1 MPQYYYLKRIPSAD
15 RARVVANLERLMA
28 QLDREIPDKDSEQT
42 LLLGTWNIRNFGKVR
57 RLPESLMYIA
67 EILSRFDFVAVQEV
81 VDLDD
86 WYAVMDRLGPNY
98 DFIASDKTH
107 HKLGSGGERLL
118 YLYDK
123 RKVQFQN
130 IAGEIVLPVDMLITA
145 DTIGEGGGQ
154 LFEGKQFRRTP
165 FVTAFQSGWFKFD
178 ICTVH
183 LFYGSSSG
191 DKLKQRIQEI
201 DRVADYFADR
211 AEDAKKTGRS
221 LILLGD
227 FNIVHPDHE
236 TMKALKRHGFRI
248 PKALDRP
255 SNLDLTKYYD
265 QIAFMTDDE
274 TLNFIDRKTKDP
286 KKANAGI
293 FDIFGSVFRDGDTAE
308 YKKEMHKKK
317 GGKGKTG
324 AALSKY
330 YKSNW
335 RTYQLSD
342 HKPMWVRIK
351 SNAAGAYLQKLRSD

>member
-1 MPQYYYLKRIPSAD
+1 MPQYYYLKYIPKSD
-15 RARVVANLERLMA
+15 RARVVGNLERLIG
-28 QLDREIPDKDSEQT
+28 QLDREVPDKDSEQT
-42 LLLGTWNIRNFGKVR
+42 LLLATWNIRNFGKVR

-86 WYAVMDRLGPNY
+86 WRAVMDRLGPDY

-123 RKVQFQN
+123 RKVRFQN
-130 IAGEIVLPVDMLITA
+130 IAGEIVLPTDMLITD
-145 DTIGEGGGQ
+145 DTAGEGGELYQ
-154 LFEGKQFRRTP
+154 GKQFRRSP
-165 FVTAFQSGWFKFD
+165 FITAFQSGWFKFD

-191 DKLKQRIQEI
+191 SKLQQRVQEI
-201 DRVADYFADR
+201 DRVADYFGDR
-211 AEDAKKTGRS
+211 AEQAQKEGRS

-236 TMKALKRHGFRI
+236 TMTALKRHGFRI
-248 PKALDRP
+248 PNALNRP
-255 SNLDLTKYYD
+255 SNLDLSKYYD
-265 QIAFMTDDE
+265 QIAFMTDDD
-274 TLNFIDRKTKDP
+274 TLNFIDRQTDDP

-293 FDIFGSVFRDGDTAE
+293 FEIYKSVFRDGDTLE
-308 YKKEMHKKK
+308 YESELRKKA
-317 GGKGKTG
+317 GGKDKQG
-324 AALSKY
+324 AALTKY
-330 YKSNW
+330 YKGNW

-351 SNAAGAYLQKLRSD
+351 SNAAASYLAGLKLD

>member
-1 MPQYYYLKRIPSAD
+1 MPQYYYLKYIPKAD
-15 RARVVANLERLMA
+15 RARVVGNLERLMG
-28 QLDREIPDKDSEQT
+28 QLDRDIPDKDSEQT
-42 LLLGTWNIRNFGKVR
+42 LLLATWNIRNFGKVR
-57 RLPESLMYIA
+57 RLAESLIYIA

-86 WYAVMDRLGPNY
+86 WRKVMDRLGPNY

-130 IAGEIVLPVDMLITA
+130 IAGEIVLPTNMLITD
-145 DTIGEGGGQ
+145 DTAGEGGELLQ
-154 LFEGKQFRRTP
+154 GKQFRRSP
-165 FVTAFQSGWFKFD
+165 FITAFQSGWFKFD

-191 DKLKQRIQEI
+191 SKLKQRVQEI

-211 AEDAKKTGRS
+211 AEQAQEEGRS

-236 TMKALKRHGFRI
+236 TMTALKRHGFRI
-248 PKALDRP
+248 PNALNRP

-265 QIAFMTDDE
+265 QIAFMTDDD
-274 TLNFIDRKTKDP
+274 TLGFIDRKTTNP
-286 KKANAGI
+286 TKANAGV
-293 FDIFGSVFRDGDTAE
+293 FESFTSVFGDEDARVYE
-308 YKKEMHKKK
+308 KECRQKAGGQHKQRA
-317 GGKGKTG
+317 GVT
-324 AALSKY
+324 KY
-330 YKSNW
+330 DNTNSASQ
-335 RTYQLSD
+335 T
-342 HKPMWVRIK
+342 
-351 SNAAGAYLQKLRSD
+351 

>member
-1 MPQYYYLKRIPSAD
+1 MPQYYHLKRIPAAQ
-15 RARVVANLERLMA
+15 RARVVGNLERLIA
-28 QLDREIPDKDSEQT
+28 QLDRDVPDKDSELT

-57 RLPESLMYIA
+57 RLPESLMYIT

-86 WYAVMDRLGPNY
+86 WYAIMDRLGPNY

-123 RKVQFQN
+123 RKVDFGN
-130 IAGEIVLPVDMLITA
+130 VAGEIVLPTEMLITD
-145 DTIGEGGGQ
+145 DTVGEGGE
-154 LFEGKQFRRTP
+154 LLAGKQFRRTP
-165 FVTAFQSGWFKFD
+165 FITAFQSGWFKFD

-191 DKLKQRIQEI
+191 AKLKQRIQEI

-211 AEDAKKTGRS
+211 AEDAQKDGRS

-265 QIAFMTDDE
+265 QIAFMTDDD
-274 TLNFIDRKTKDP
+274 TLDFIDRRTTDP
-286 KKANAGI
+286 KKANAGVFEI
-293 FDIFGSVFRDGDTAE
+293 FDSVFRDGDAAE
-308 YKKEMHKKK
+308 YKTEMEKKK

-324 AALSKY
+324 SALTKY
-330 YKSNW
+330 FKSTW

-342 HKPMWVRIK
+342 HKPMWVRIN
-351 SNAAGAYLQKLRSD
+351 SNAAAAYLAQLRGG

>member
-1 MPQYYYLKRIPSAD
+1 MLQYYYLRYIPKAERS
-15 RARVVANLERLMA
+15 RVVGNLERLIN
-28 QLDREIPDKDSEQT
+28 QLDREVPDKDSEQT
-42 LLLGTWNIRNFGKVR
+42 LLLATWNIRNFGKVR

-86 WYAVMDRLGPNY
+86 WHEVMKRLGPNY

-123 RKVQFQN
+123 RKVEFQN
-130 IAGEIVLPVDMLITA
+130 IAGEIVLPTDMLITE
-145 DTIGEGGGQ
+145 DTAGEGGALYQ
-154 LFEGKQFRRTP
+154 GKQFRRTP
-165 FVTAFQSGWFKFD
+165 FITAFRSGWFKFD

-191 DKLKQRIQEI
+191 SKLAERVQEI

-211 AEDAKKTGRS
+211 AIEAQKDGRS

-236 TMKALKRHGFRI
+236 TMIALRRHGFRI
-248 PKALDRP
+248 PDALNRP

-274 TLNFIDRKTKDP
+274 TLEFIDCRTDDL

-293 FDIFGSVFRDGDTAE
+293 FEIFKSVFRDQDTLEYEAE
-308 YKKEMHKKK
+308 LRKKA
-317 GGKGKTG
+317 GGKDKQG
-324 AALSKY
+324 AALTQY
-330 YKSNW
+330 YKSSW
-335 RTYQLSD
+335 RTFQMSD

-351 SNAAGAYLQKLRSD
+351 SNAAAAYLASLKSN